1 MLAAWLHDLS
11 PFLLRFTDSFGFRWY
26 GLSYAAGFIVA
37 WLIMRW
43 LSRRGV
49 TPLPEYRIP
58 DAMLILVAGVIVGG
72 RAGYLLVYEPRL
84 LTEFTSSV
92 PFWGGFAIQR
102 GGMAYHGAVVGV
114 MAAGWFIARGFKESS
129 TSTTRVGKSS
139 WLHVM
144 DLCAFAGTIGLGLGR
159 VANFI
164 NGELLGK
171 IVAMPGQPA
180 PWWSVKFPQELLE
193 GHAPTLLPEQQAKL
207 DALIDSVAAPSDDR
221 EQAIARMIAILQEGG
236 STTATRIQ
244 EQLEP
249 LIAARHPSQLY
260 QAFFEGVVLT
270 IALWIIWRV
279 PRRPGVVG
287 AWFMV
292 IYGVLRIV
300 AEFYRLP
307 DAQFGA
313 AAHILGLSRG
323 QWLSA
328 LMVVGGGVALAIIRA
343 RNEPRIGGWSVVRT
357 K

>member
-1 MLAAWLHDLS
+1 
-11 PFLLRFTDSFGFRWY
+11 
-26 GLSYAAGFIVA
+26 
-37 WLIMRW
+37 
-43 LSRRGV
+43 
-49 TPLPEYRIP
+49 
-58 DAMLILVAGVIVGG
+58 
-72 RAGYLLVYEPRL
+72 
-84 LTEFTSSV
+84 
-92 PFWGGFAIQR
+92 
-102 GGMAYHGAVVGV
+102 MAYHGAVVGV
-114 MAAGWFIARGFKESS
+114 MVAGWFIARGFRESGAS
-129 TSTTRVGKSS
+129 TNRVGKSS

-144 DLCAFAGTIGLGLGR
+144 DLCAFACTIGLGLGR
-159 VANFI
+159 LANFI

-180 PWWSVKFPQELLE
+180 PWWSVKFPQELIE
-193 GHAPTLLPEQQAKL
+193 GHAPTLPPEQQAKL
-207 DALIDSVAAPSDDR
+207 DALIDSVAAPNDSRD
-221 EQAIARMIAILQEGG
+221 QAIMRMIAILQEGG
-236 STTATRIQ
+236 STTATRIR
-244 EQLEP
+244 EQLES

-270 IALWIIWRV
+270 VALWLIWRT

-287 AWFMV
+287 AWFLI

-313 AAHILGLSRG
+313 SAHILGLSRG

-343 RNEPRIGGWSVVRT
+343 KNQARIGGWGVART